1 MGDGRLSG
9 VLAPPASSAPIA
21 ASCFCAAGFF
31 DTNYDSL
38 LLRGGLPRNAGL
50 QRYTTRASSGP
61 PTPAALAPQA
71 SSHLPPLAAFAPRD
85 SSHLP
90 PQLLLR
96 RGLLEWAALST
107 NVPMDGGGLGGRS
120 TILLLDRPEM
130 FVSKR
135 GAPIA
140 SHHARLNLTL
150 YTHADY
156 RSLVPQAPSVRGCQ
170 RARGGQSHTAATAGL
185 RPPEQA
191 RGRLAVHACLLRLEP
206 I

>member
-1 MGDGRLSG
+1 M
-9 VLAPPASSAPIA
+9 V
-21 ASCFCAAGFF
+21 
-31 DTNYDSL
+31 DSWVFW
-38 LLRGGLPRNAGL
+38 RRRLPRHRLPLAVF
-50 QRYTTRASSGP
+50 
-61 PTPAALAPQA
+61 APQA
-71 SSHLPPLAAFAPRD
+71 SSTPTTTCCFCAAAYLGTPASSGTRHELPRD
-85 SSHLP
+85 RQLL
-90 PQLLLR
+90 LLLR
-96 RGLLEWAALST
+96 RRLLRTYHHSLLLRRKLLEWAALST
-107 NVPMDGGGLGGRS
+107 NVRMDGGGLGGRS
-120 TILLLDRPEM
+120 TILLRDRPEM

-140 SHHARLNLTL
+140 SHHTRLNLTL

-191 RGRLAVHACLLRLEP
+191 RGRLAVHACRLRLEP